1 MIYFALSF
9 GFVATTLPFSPAI
22 LAKAHERQPIHS
34 DALIEGLSKT
44 ACIAT
49 LILRTD
55 AASDRYRRTPTRSFL
70 IPSIS
75 PRPRMRTTRDM
86 LPLCL
91 LESEH
96 WRVLQEKRR

>member
-34 DALIEGLSKT
+34 DAIIEGLSKT

-55 AASDRYRRTPTRSFL
+55 AASDRYRRNPTRSFL
-70 IPSIS
+70 IPTFSPLPHIPSPPYHITPFHIHSQHCRLLHIS
-75 PRPRMRTTRDM
+75 
-86 LPLCL
+86 
-91 LESEH
+91 
-96 WRVLQEKRR
+96 